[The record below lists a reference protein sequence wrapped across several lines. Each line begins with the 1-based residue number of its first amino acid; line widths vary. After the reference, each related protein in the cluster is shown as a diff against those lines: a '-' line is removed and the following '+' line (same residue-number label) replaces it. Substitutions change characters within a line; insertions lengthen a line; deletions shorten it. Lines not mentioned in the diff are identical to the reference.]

1 MLPSMN
7 GIHCKVVKC
16 QRYGQ
21 LVCQSE
27 WHPYNYKELLYNN
40 FTSYS
45 YILIAAGETCQ
56 HLHLAL
62 VK

>member
-7 GIHCKVVKC
+7 GIHCKVVNC

-27 WHPYNYKELLYNN
+27 WHPYNYKELLT
-40 FTSYS
+40 TS
-45 YILIAAGETCQ
+45 LAIAIY
-56 HLHLAL
+56 L
-62 VK
+62 